1 MTVKELKEKLGKL
14 PDSAVVRFMTDSE
27 DNPLQD
33 YYDASLV
40 YYLEL
45 VQKMVRRLRISRRKK
60 RYSR

>member
-1 MTVKELKEKLGKL
+1 MTVKELKEKLKKL

-33 YYDASLV
+33 YCDAKYI

-45 VQKMVRRLRISRRKK
+45 VREDGAQAMYITP
-60 RYSR
+60 